1 MFDLIEDSER
11 FKVQGTRNEALVV
24 QFVEYWDR
32 LFSITDIA
40 DTLRLN
46 SVDDKLLSSSFWHV
60 LETLFNVK
68 YNKRIRDKESSVKR
82 LQNFQM
88 YLEMAQNKNK
98 QTNKPQPQGGISHTP
113 WNIMTIASSEAEKL
127 LALQVSLTMKCNK
140 A

>member
-82 LQNFQM
+82 LFKCI
-88 YLEMAQNKNK
+88 YRWHKIKINK
-98 QTNKPQPQGGISHTP
+98 QTNLNRK
-113 WNIMTIASSEAEKL
+113 EE
-127 LALQVSLTMKCNK
+127 
-140 A
+140 